1 MRNHLLIDG
10 TDSRTFGVYIS
21 GSGTFNSPARALDM
35 IQVPGRNGDLI
46 GPSTRL
52 QNGTLT
58 YPASFI
64 FQNFDANLAAFRAF
78 LLASATYR
86 RIVDTYH
93 PDEYRLG
100 VFKGPLTVTPIKTL
114 HAGQFD
120 LSFDVMPQRFLIS
133 GETAV
138 PLTASGTITNPTQ
151 FPAKPLLRVYGAGA
165 LGINSDTIT
174 ISQADTYTDIDCE
187 LGMAYKGTVSK
198 NAYVTLSGIDFPTLR
213 AGSNSISLGTGI
225 TRVEITP
232 RWFTV

>member
-1 MRNHLLIDG
+1 MRNYLLIDG

-21 GSGTFNSPARALDM
+21 GSGTFDSPARALDM

-133 GETAV
+133 GDDAV
-138 PLTASGTITNPTQ
+138 EFTGSRLLTNPTLY
-151 FPAKPLLRVYGAGA
+151 PSKPLIRIYGAGA
-165 LGINSDTIT
+165 IGVNDTTIT
-174 ISQADTYTDIDCE
+174 ISQADEYTDIDCE
-187 LGMAYKGTVSK
+187 LGMAYKGAVSK
-198 NAYVTLSGIDFPTLR
+198 NAYVTLNRVDFPVLR
-213 AGSNSISLGTGI
+213 AGSNTIALGTGV
-225 TRVEITP
+225 TKVEITP
-232 RWFTV
+232 RWWTA